1 MAKKGMKWFDWILSV
16 IILLVIV
23 TPGIAIWTDFNLFEW
38 IFRID
43 WLIKTMYTIVAVIGV
58 IGLFRLIVLTFKKL

>member
-43 WLIKTMYTIVAVIGV
+43 WLIKTMYTIVAVVGV
-58 IGLFRLIVLTFKKL
+58 IGLFRLIVLTFKKF

>member
-1 MAKKGMKWFDWILSV
+1 MVKMKWFDWILSV

-43 WLIKTMYTIVAVIGV
+43 WLIKTMYTIVAVVGV
-58 IGLFRLIVLTFKKL
+58 IGLFRLIILTFKKL

>member
-1 MAKKGMKWFDWILSV
+1 MKWFDWILSV

-43 WLIKTMYTIVAVIGV
+43 WLIKTMYTIVAVVGV
-58 IGLFRLIVLTFKKL
+58 IGLFRLIILTFKKL